1 MTYQENFARIKKIA
15 VSKNLVINLDYD
27 RVEKVVGLM
36 TNNFNEHGAYFCPC
50 KQINDIPQRGV
61 DVVCPCPELDEEIK
75 MTGSCHCSIFYK

>member
-1 MTYQENFARIKKIA
+1 MTYQENLTRIKKIA

-50 KQINDIPQRGV
+50 
-61 DVVCPCPELDEEIK
+61 PELDEEIK
-75 MTGSCHCSIFYK
+75 MTGQCHCSLFYK